1 MATVD
6 CDDVNSDLDMDML
19 SDEELER
26 YPWIVVVF
34 WTADQITTLSLSVQT
49 FKTIRFMSH
58 ITANQLAVSR
68 SSLGYLILST

>member
-26 YPWIVVVF
+26 YQWIVVVF
-34 WTADQITTLSLSVQT
+34 WTADQIITLSVQT
-49 FKTIRFMSH
+49 LKKISFMSDYY
-58 ITANQLAVSR
+58 S
-68 SSLGYLILST
+68 